1 MSSEQDQV
9 RLLAARI
16 ARRMAQSGESNGRT
30 SSVGAGN
37 VGGELK
43 SLRETIGELQERLT
57 QIESHMTGNVD
68 ERQSQDVSSVR
79 RQETG
84 RQETASST
92 QAWNDS
98 SRSDAPAT
106 RSPWLSG
113 VYFPVSHPSM
123 EKFGVDE
130 AAVSELV
137 DFFEK
142 EKTCSLEPGD
152 KPCDHCAMC
161 NSRGF

>member
-9 RLLAARI
+9 RLLAERI
-16 ARRMAQSGESNGRT
+16 ARRMAAKSNASDGQTRGERD
-30 SSVGAGN
+30 GN
-37 VGGELK
+37 VGGELA
-43 SLRETIGELQERLT
+43 SLRETIGELQQRLS
-57 QIESHMTGNVD
+57 QIESHMTG
-68 ERQSQDVSSVR
+68 DVGDGQTQAASSVR
-79 RQETG
+79 RQETVSAQG
-84 RQETASST
+84 
-92 QAWNDS
+92 WDDS

-113 VYFPVSHPSM
+113 VYFPVSHPSI

-142 EKTCSLEPGD
+142 EKTCSLEPGE

>member
-1 MSSEQDQV
+1 MNNSSEQDQV
-9 RLLAARI
+9 RLLAERV
-16 ARRMAQSGESNGRT
+16 ARRVSQANDKEPRTNVVSNGG
-30 SSVGAGN
+30 SN
-37 VGGELK
+37 VGNELA
-43 SLRETIGELQERLT
+43 SLRETLGEVQKRLS
-57 QIESHMTGNVD
+57 QIESHITD
-68 ERQSQDVSSVR
+68 ESPSQSASVSSGSAAR
-79 RQETG
+79 RQESFNERG
-84 RQETASST
+84 QNQNLSSVP
-92 QAWNDS
+92 
-98 SRSDAPAT
+98 PAT

-113 VYFPVSHPSM
+113 VYFPATHPSM

-161 NSRGF
+161 SSRGF

>member
-9 RLLAARI
+9 RQLAERI
-16 ARRMAQSGESNGRT
+16 ARRMSAKPNANDGQTR
-30 SSVGAGN
+30 GARDGN
-37 VGGELK
+37 VGGELQ
-43 SLRETIGELQERLT
+43 SLRETIGELQQRLS
-57 QIESHMTGNVD
+57 QIESHMTGDVD
-68 ERQSQDVSSVR
+68 ERQSQGASSVH
-79 RQETG
+79 RQESG
-84 RQETASST
+84 RQEAIGA
-92 QAWNDS
+92 QVRNDS

-113 VYFPVSHPSM
+113 VYFPVQHPSM

-142 EKTCSLEPGD
+142 EKTCSLEPGE

>member
-1 MSSEQDQV
+1 M
-9 RLLAARI
+9 AAKSNENDGHT
-16 ARRMAQSGESNGRT
+16 RRALD
-30 SSVGAGN
+30 GN
-37 VGGELK
+37 AGGELA
-43 SLRETIGELQERLT
+43 SLRETIGDLQQRLS
-57 QIESHMTGNVD
+57 QIESHMTGDVD
-68 ERQSQDVSSVR
+68 ERESQGALSVR
-79 RQETG
+79 RQEMNRPEATG
-84 RQETASST
+84 A
-92 QAWNDS
+92 QARNDS
-98 SRSDAPAT
+98 ARSDAPAT

-142 EKTCSLEPGD
+142 EKTCSLEPGE